1 MKKLLLGIILIFF
14 PLIASAQDEVLTNQ
28 SITDMLELGFSND
41 VIVTKINT
49 SKNNFDTSIQALKEL
64 KEKGVSNDIIV
75 AMMQRN
81 KRSEDKEAREQSIK
95 TGIYFKENDGFKKI
109 FPAAISNA
117 KTNTLGSKV
126 TPHITNT
133 KIKSVL
139 SNEHSTNII
148 ETKVYKKTDFLR
160 PVNKKVK
167 TATIFVVK
175 TRS

>member
-28 SITDMLELGFSND
+28 SITDMLELGSSND

-81 KRSEDKEAREQSIK
+81 KRSEDKKQESKALKRE
-95 TGIYFKENDGFKKI
+95 Y
-109 FPAAISNA
+109 IS
-117 KTNTLGSKV
+117 
-126 TPHITNT
+126 
-133 KIKSVL
+133 
-139 SNEHSTNII
+139 
-148 ETKVYKKTDFLR
+148 KKTTVLKRYFLR
-160 PVNKKVK
+160 LFLTPKL
-167 TATIFVVK
+167 IH
-175 TRS
+175 

>member
-75 AMMQRN
+75 AMMQKN
-81 KRSEDKEAREQSIK
+81 NDTEKQIKKLLDPEFTLRSEAS
-95 TGIYFKENDGFKKI
+95 
-109 FPAAISNA
+109 
-117 KTNTLGSKV
+117 
-126 TPHITNT
+126 
-133 KIKSVL
+133 
-139 SNEHSTNII
+139 
-148 ETKVYKKTDFLR
+148 
-160 PVNKKVK
+160 
-167 TATIFVVK
+167 
-175 TRS
+175 